1 VIGEALLAHL
11 VGDYLFQTEWMATRK
26 VERWWPAI
34 VHGVMYCLPFLVL
47 TRSAWALLVIG
58 GTHVV
63 LDRYRLAK
71 RVIWLRS
78 FLGPRRYRP
87 AWREA
92 AANSGFGPG
101 TPAGLAMALMIVND
115 NVMHMLIN
123 ATALTW
129 LR

>member
-1 VIGEALLAHL
+1 MIGEAFLAHM
-11 VGDYLFQTEWMATRK
+11 VGDYLLQTEWMATRK
-26 VERWWPAI
+26 VERWWPAV
-34 VHGVMYCLPFLVL
+34 VHGVVYCLPFLVL
-47 TRSAWALLVIG
+47 TRSGWALVVIG
-58 GTHVV
+58 GTHAV

-78 FLGPRRYRP
+78 FLGPREYRV

-92 AANSGFGPG
+92 TANSGFGAR

-123 ATALTW
+123 VAALVW
-129 LR
+129 LQ